1 MASVL
6 KTEGGDEPSVGS
18 NPTAPAITFNVLQIL
33 VRTVTTSFLRE
44 AGRIKLN
51 KDACSET

>member
-1 MASVL
+1 
-6 KTEGGDEPSVGS
+6 
-18 NPTAPAITFNVLQIL
+18 VLQIL